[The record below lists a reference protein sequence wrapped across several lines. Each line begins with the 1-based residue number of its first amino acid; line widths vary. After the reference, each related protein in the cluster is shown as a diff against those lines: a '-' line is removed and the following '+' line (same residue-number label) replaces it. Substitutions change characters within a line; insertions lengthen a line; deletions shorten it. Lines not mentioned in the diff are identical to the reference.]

1 VDCAEAFMRDQIPL
15 ALRSQIPATLKIA
28 YDAAA
33 LLIRDEP
40 ILSVTSAQD
49 NRGRIVQWAVDLG
62 FERLCQ
68 SGQWPFDFRWRYFE
82 RPTGRYLEIL
92 PSHSVVTI
100 SQVSDPAKQPRD
112 VAFRANKR
120 LNGQAWLRGL
130 PKPEDEQPSGGTP
143 HVLLVHGYQGLNFA
157 HLGIPKEDQQK
168 GYHYRSPNLMLMPH
182 VVSTTEPPP
191 EDTDIDA
198 VITLKQEIDKW
209 RQDNADE

>member
-1 VDCAEAFMRDQIPL
+1 VDCAEAFLRDQIPL
-15 ALRSQIPATLKIA
+15 PLRSHIPATLKTA

-33 LLIRDEP
+33 LLIKDEP
-40 ILSVTSAQD
+40 ILNVTSAQD

-62 FERLCQ
+62 FERLCE
-68 SGQWPFDFRWRYFE
+68 SGQWPFDFRWRWFE

-100 SQVSDPAKQPRD
+100 SQVSDPSKQPRD
-112 VAFRANKR
+112 VAFRVNKR

-130 PKPEDEQPSGGTP
+130 PKPEGEEPAGGAP

-157 HLGIPKEDQQK
+157 HLGLPKEDQQR

-182 VVSTTEPPP
+182 MVVSTEPPP
-191 EDTDIDA
+191 ENTDTEA

-209 RQDNADE
+209 RKDNGDE

>member
-1 VDCAEAFMRDQIPL
+1 MDCAEAFLKDQIPMP
-15 ALRSQIPATLKIA
+15 LRSQIPATLKTA

-33 LLIRDEP
+33 LLIKDEP
-40 ILSVTSAQD
+40 ILNVRSALD

-68 SGQWPFDFRWRYFE
+68 SGQWPFDFRWRFFE

-100 SQVSDPAKQPRD
+100 SQVSDPSKQPRD

-120 LNGQAWLRGL
+120 INGQGWLRGL
-130 PKPEDEQPSGGTP
+130 PKPEDEEPTGGEP
-143 HVLLVHGYQGLNFA
+143 HILLLHGYQSLNFA
-157 HLGIPKEDQQK
+157 HLGLPREDQQK
-168 GYHYRSPNLMLMPH
+168 GYHYRTSNLMLMPH
-182 VVSTTEPPP
+182 VVASSEPQP
-191 EDTDIDA
+191 EDTDIEA

-209 RQDNADE
+209 RRDHGNE